1 MEDPK
6 STSRKRTREQDDPAD
21 SFDPVE
27 AAEVKRLRDDLLGIL
42 DDADLDPGTQDLD
55 SLVRSFQ
62 EEISSSS
69 STSASA
75 ATVAS
80 SSDEEP
86 TVVEVVDLTS
96 ESGELG
102 FLLGASDDDLGL
114 PPRARYDDVIGD
126 AWDGEAELA
135 GVPYDYAVGG
145 ELWGLEGYVDGFVEG
160 LGFGSGAPYGSYD
173 GDEGYEYVAY
183 DGGLFDYSEVR
194 FDTSDDL
201 SGLSPSWRRGSMPT
215 Q

>member
-1 MEDPK
+1 MEDPR
-6 STSRKRTREQDDPAD
+6 SFTRKRSREQDD
-21 SFDPVE
+21 SVDPVE

-69 STSASA
+69 STSAA
-75 ATVAS
+75 AVAS
-80 SSDEEP
+80 EEEP
-86 TVVEVVDLTS
+86 AVVEVVDLTS
-96 ESGELG
+96 ESGELVY
-102 FLLGASDDDLGL
+102 LLGASDDDLGL
-114 PPRARYDDVIGD
+114 PPSIRYDVIDDV
-126 AWDGEAELA
+126 WDREAELA
-135 GVPYDYAVGG
+135 GVPYDYPVGG
-145 ELWGLEGYVDGFVEG
+145 EFWGFEGHVDGFGEA
-160 LGFGSGAPYGSYD
+160 LGFGSGASYDSYD

-201 SGLSPSWRRGSMPT
+201 SGLSSSRRRGSMPT